1 MPVRSLNSPVLKWPQ
16 RAAVEAAV
24 RELAER
30 LARTHAELVRLGI
43 FGSYAT
49 GAWGVGSDV
58 DLIAIVRRATRPF
71 AERPLDFDLSG
82 LPVPADLV
90 VYTEDEW
97 GAMQAAA
104 NPFARRLAKT
114 ALWVL

>member
-1 MPVRSLNSPVLKWPQ
+1 
-16 RAAVEAAV
+16 V
-24 RELAER
+24 RELAGR
-30 LARTHAELVRLGI
+30 LAQAHPELTRFGF

-58 DLIAIVRRATRPF
+58 DLIAIVRRSPRPF

-90 VYTEDEW
+90 V
-97 GAMQAAA
+97 
-104 NPFARRLAKT
+104 
-114 ALWVL
+114 